1 MLYMVTKLLLNSDR
15 ESRDPPCWRLV
26 LLRNC
31 GSLSSVGW
39 DVSVIDL
46 VGNNTVDT
54 KCYAETGQAKQA
66 AATRTPQTDPFMV

>member
-1 MLYMVTKLLLNSDR
+1 MLALGASEELWKPQFL
-15 ESRDPPCWRLV
+15 
-26 LLRNC
+26 
-31 GSLSSVGW
+31 GW